1 MKALLVLVAMHVLN
15 VFIVTLHTSERNT
28 SNCSWTNTQKHFNQY
43 NNMNILAMPC
53 DMLLNHLWK
62 LEKWEFEQSLPLS
75 NNITSTSS
83 LQISNNELIQS
94 TNIIRIFQSTLF
106 ADSNQFKKNWHSKT
120 LIIKRA
126 ADRSEYRLWTLAV
139 INCFWC
145 SAATS
150 TNPTTS
156 ISAAA
161 ADFFTNPAISKHKF
175 SQRQTRPSISLKVS
189 PQFGKHCPM
198 LQCLILRLCSAVDN
212 WKIKGQRIL
221 GAIVQPAAI
230 VGANCDNKSIVVI
243 SWHKY
248 AFDMIEALLAQMRKM
263 GTTQLTNKSV
273 VVHILVYANSNLLSH
288 ALSHTVLG
296 CQHND
301 QTQ

>member
-198 LQCLILRLCSAVDN
+198 LQCLDN
-212 WKIKGQRIL
+212 VYLEQL
-221 GAIVQPAAI
+221 SNQLQ
-230 VGANCDNKSIVVI
+230 
-243 SWHKY
+243 
-248 AFDMIEALLAQMRKM
+248 LLAQTV
-263 GTTQLTNKSV
+263 TTKKDEKAEEDQINDDTWRRSQDTIDTDGMPSKELKLKTLITLSFF
-273 VVHILVYANSNLLSH
+273 LDNLH
-288 ALSHTVLG
+288 
-296 CQHND
+296 
-301 QTQ
+301 